1 MNTRTHVRLGALAL
15 FIALGGCSSSKGNI
29 FEQSGG
35 GSGGGGL
42 IGTPTGGSD
51 PSGGGSSN
59 TAGGSTGGPGSC
71 PITVGNTGCV
81 GEVYVG
87 ENIPLDIYI
96 MFDQSGS
103 MLNDVGGMTR
113 MEAVRRATNE
123 FLLDDKSAGIGVG
136 IGYFGYQPIGMTSCD
151 PVNYQNAAVGV
162 APLPGNAQP
171 IIDSLAGIQPT
182 GETPT
187 GAAIRGAC
195 TYASSWKQGNPG
207 RAVVILLVT
216 DGKPEAPLSSKAG
229 ICSPTLE
236 DAVQA
241 ATSCLQSD
249 AAIRTYVLGV
259 GPYLGNLGQIAEAG
273 GTKQAYLVESG
284 DVTAEV
290 LAALNRIRGDASIPC
305 QFKVPRPPEGETL
318 DLGQVNL
325 VFTDTACQTRT
336 IYYVEKAE
344 SCDANL
350 GGWFYDNPASPQ
362 SIQLCGRTCDDV
374 SVPGSQFLLSVGCTT
389 VVSIR

>member
-1 MNTRTHVRLGALAL
+1 MSHGLHQLGFGALAL
-15 FIALGGCSSSKGNI
+15 WVASLGCSSSRGNV
-29 FEQSGG
+29 FANSDGAGG
-35 GSGGGGL
+35 AGGAGL
-42 IGTPTGGSD
+42 I
-51 PSGGGSSN
+51 
-59 TAGGSTGGPGSC
+59 GGSTGGTGPGNGGSSGANNAGGGAASTGGPSSC

-87 ENIPLDIYI
+87 ETIPLDIYI

-113 MEAVRRATNE
+113 LEAVRRATDQ
-123 FLLDDKSAGIGVG
+123 FLVDPQSSGIGVG

-151 PVNYQNAAVGV
+151 PAKYQAAAVGV
-162 APLPGNAQP
+162 GALPGNAQP

-195 TYASSWKQGNPG
+195 TYATSWKQSNPG
-207 RAVVILLVT
+207 HAVVILLVT

-229 ICSPTLE
+229 LCSPTLE

-241 ATSCLQSD
+241 ATACVQSD

-259 GPYLGNLGQIAEAG
+259 GPLLGNLAQIAQAG

-284 DVTAEV
+284 DVTAQV
-290 LAALNRIRGDASIPC
+290 LDALNRIRGDASIPC
-305 QFKVPRPPEGETL
+305 EFKVPKPPEGETL

-325 VFTDTACQTRT
+325 IFTDTACQTRT
-336 IYYVEKAE
+336 I
-344 SCDANL
+344 
-350 GGWFYDNPASPQ
+350 
-362 SIQLCGRTCDDV
+362 
-374 SVPGSQFLLSVGCTT
+374 
-389 VVSIR
+389 